1 MFLTKEEQAMCDGE
15 AGETIRKSMDILVAL
30 GDIYGASKLVDITS
44 AQVSGVSYK
53 TIGEAG
59 LEYLEDLASDGLGVA
74 SVNASLNPPGT
85 DLDNWKSLGFP
96 EEFSIKLIIVLKKDP
111 TLELGSSSA
120 SNATPSQ
127 RLPAPFA

>member
-1 MFLTKEEQAMCDGE
+1 MFLTNEEQQMCDGE
-15 AGETIRKSMDILVAL
+15 FGETIRKSMDILVAL
-30 GDIYGASKLVDITS
+30 GDIYGAPKLVDITS

-85 DLDNWKSLGFP
+85 DLDNWEELGFP
-96 EEFSIKLIIVLKKDP
+96 EYFAKD
-111 TLELGSSSA
+111 
-120 SNATPSQ
+120 
-127 RLPAPFA
+127 F